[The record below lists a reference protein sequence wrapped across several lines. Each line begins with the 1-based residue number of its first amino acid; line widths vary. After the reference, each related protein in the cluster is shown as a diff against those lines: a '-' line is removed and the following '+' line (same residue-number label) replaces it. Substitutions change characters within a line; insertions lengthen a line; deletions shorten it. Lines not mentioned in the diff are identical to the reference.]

1 MEGKQTKYV
10 KLGDLL
16 VYRKSIELGDIAWAI
31 YDKMEWTDKKIMGDQ
46 FIRSID
52 SFGANIVEG
61 YGRYHYLDRIKFYY
75 IARASLNESKHWMFL
90 LHRRNKVDKEI
101 YDKFLSKAE
110 QGNYQLNQFIS
121 ITYNSKNT
129 KQNNE

>member
-61 YGRYHYLDRIKFYY
+61 HGRYHYLDRIKFYY